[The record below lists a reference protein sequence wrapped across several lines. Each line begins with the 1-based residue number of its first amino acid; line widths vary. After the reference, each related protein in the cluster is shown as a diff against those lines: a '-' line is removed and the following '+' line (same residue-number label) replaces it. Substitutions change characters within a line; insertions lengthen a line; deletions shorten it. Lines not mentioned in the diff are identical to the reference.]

1 MKKDFSTVRL
11 CVLVSSRHITL
22 PFSRLVQEVVAGG
35 ADCIQ
40 LREKGLGD
48 AKLLEIAKI
57 CRDICRDRI
66 FIVNDRPDIA
76 RLSCADGVHVGQGDL
91 PGPAARRIVGPD
103 ALVGISTANAAEL
116 AAAEEAG
123 ADYVG
128 VGSVFA
134 SPTKNARIGGLEYV
148 RLTAEVARVPFLA
161 IGGINLDNVARV
173 VAAGARGV
181 AVSSAVIASRDPRGA
196 AEAIREAVVTAA
208 DET

>member
-11 CVLVSSRHITL
+11 CVLVSSRRISL
-22 PFSRLVQEVVAGG
+22 PFPRLVKEVVAGG
-35 ADCIQ
+35 ADCVQ
-40 LREKGLGD
+40 LREKSLGD
-48 AKLLEIAKI
+48 AKLLEVAKI
-57 CRDICRDRI
+57 CRDICRDRL

-76 RLSCADGVHVGQGDL
+76 YLSCADGVHVGQGDL

-116 AAAEEAG
+116 AAAVEAG

-134 SPTKNARIGGLEYV
+134 SPTKSVRIGGLEYV
-148 RLTAEVARVPFLA
+148 RLAAEMASVPFLA
-161 IGGINLDNVARV
+161 IGGINLDNVAQV
-173 VAAGARGV
+173 IAAGARGV

-196 AEAIREAVVTAA
+196 AEAIREAVTAA
-208 DET
+208 IDQA